1 MIRIN
6 PSSIV
11 KIRQTGNNVRYH
23 IAKQSTTLGKKITKG
38 TVSAGKYAVDTS
50 KSLYNEIRG
59 TQQNLKR
66 GITDGFAIGER
77 LARINDAGK
86 IQTAL
91 LKMKGA
97 VRKTEVRVEDLPAVL
112 GSLGFASMI
121 PGGTTTG
128 YVLGKILKSVIMK
141 FK

>member
-1 MIRIN
+1 MIRFN
-6 PSSIV
+6 PSTIV

-23 IAKQSTTLGKKITKG
+23 IAEQSTKIGKKITQG
-38 TVSAGKYAVDTS
+38 TVSAGKFAVDTS

-59 TQQNLKR
+59 TQQNLRK

-77 LARINDAGK
+77 LARTRDAGK
-86 IQTAL
+86 LRTAL
-91 LKMKGA
+91 LKMRGA
-97 VRKTEVRVEDLPAVL
+97 VRKTEIRTEDLPAVL

-128 YVLGKILKSVIMK
+128 YMLGKILKSVIMK